1 MKFEKFRLYNQN
13 GIPMTIDSL
22 LSFKRVSYF
31 TINDI
36 IEDNE
41 PNLIPNK
48 LNNLNFYYKK
58 FVFDRETEDYVRI
71 KLINK
76 PKLSTECDEYLVIY
90 KKKE

>member
-13 GIPMTIDSL
+13 GVRIAIDSL

-48 LNNLNFYYKK
+48 LNDLNFYYKK

-76 PKLSTECDEYLVIY
+76 STSSIEHNEYLVIY

>member
-36 IEDNE
+36 IEDKIM
-41 PNLIPNK
+41 NLI
-48 LNNLNFYYKK
+48 
-58 FVFDRETEDYVRI
+58 
-71 KLINK
+71 
-76 PKLSTECDEYLVIY
+76 
-90 KKKE
+90 

>member
-13 GIPMTIDSL
+13 GVPMAIDSL

-48 LNNLNFYYKK
+48 LNDLNFYYK
-58 FVFDRETEDYVRI
+58 I
-71 KLINK
+71 I
-76 PKLSTECDEYLVIY
+76 
-90 KKKE
+90 